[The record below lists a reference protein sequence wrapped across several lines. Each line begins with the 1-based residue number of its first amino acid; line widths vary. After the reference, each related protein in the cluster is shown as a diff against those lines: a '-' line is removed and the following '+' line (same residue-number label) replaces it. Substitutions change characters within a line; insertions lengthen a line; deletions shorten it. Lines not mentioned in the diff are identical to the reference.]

1 MIKHGHYAEEILLST
16 IVSLQKDARGNS
28 CCIDNYR
35 GIALTSAINKVVDWV
50 ILLKYKD
57 NLRSSEL
64 QFAYKEG
71 HSTTMCTL
79 ALKEVVNYYTSRKGR
94 VYCALLDASKAFGRV
109 RFDKL
114 FEALIKRNI
123 PSSIIRLLL
132 NMYQR
137 QKVRTFWD
145 GCLSHTFLTVNG
157 VRQGGVLSP
166 VLFTLYM
173 DMLFTRLED
182 SGVGCYLGHEFMG
195 ALGYAD
201 DGTILAPT
209 VSSFRAMLR
218 ICEEFGEEYGVTYNG
233 KKTVCLCFSGRRH
246 IDPPSVTLNDVQL
259 VWKSSPKHLGNII
272 TTDLC
277 DDEEIRFKKRDF
289 VARANSVVCNF
300 KLASREVCS
309 QIFVA
314 KYCHLYGCQAWGIKT
329 KTLFELD
336 VCWRKAVRKLWH
348 LPYTARSR
356 LLPGLVGTASLRD
369 QVMRRFAKFYDGIS
383 QGKNNKMKLISNIS
397 TYCDHRRKGTI
408 GENVECISRLW
419 NCSYDYLCENT
430 ASTVD
435 IETSDRVRAIKK
447 LTACKDNGDHLP
459 IFDSSE
465 LSDLIGEIACY

>member
-1 MIKHGHYAEEILLST
+1 
-16 IVSLQKDARGNS
+16 
-28 CCIDNYR
+28 
-35 GIALTSAINKVVDWV
+35 
-50 ILLKYKD
+50 
-57 NLRSSEL
+57 
-64 QFAYKEG
+64 
-71 HSTTMCTL
+71 MCTL

-94 VYCALLDASKAFGRV
+94 VYCALLDASKAFARV

-137 QKVRTFWD
+137 QKVRTLWD
-145 GCLSHTFLTVNG
+145 GCLSDTFLTVNG

-259 VWKSSPKHLGNII
+259 V
-272 TTDLC
+272 
-277 DDEEIRFKKRDF
+277 
-289 VARANSVVCNF
+289 
-300 KLASREVCS
+300 
-309 QIFVA
+309 
-314 KYCHLYGCQAWGIKT
+314 
-329 KTLFELD
+329 
-336 VCWRKAVRKLWH
+336 
-348 LPYTARSR
+348 
-356 LLPGLVGTASLRD
+356 
-369 QVMRRFAKFYDGIS
+369 
-383 QGKNNKMKLISNIS
+383 
-397 TYCDHRRKGTI
+397 
-408 GENVECISRLW
+408 
-419 NCSYDYLCENT
+419 
-430 ASTVD
+430 
-435 IETSDRVRAIKK
+435 
-447 LTACKDNGDHLP
+447 
-459 IFDSSE
+459 
-465 LSDLIGEIACY
+465 